1 MVLSWTRFYFLTL
14 KVLPDNHFL
23 PSKIVGI
30 SNKIYN
36 DRNCSPNLA
45 IPVQNIFSF
54 FKFGK
59 NALLLVFGIFLVLK
73 GFHLTKKYKKKT
85 LTL

>member
-1 MVLSWTRFYFLTL
+1 
-14 KVLPDNHFL
+14 
-23 PSKIVGI
+23 
-30 SNKIYN
+30 
-36 DRNCSPNLA
+36 
-45 IPVQNIFSF
+45 VQNIFSF